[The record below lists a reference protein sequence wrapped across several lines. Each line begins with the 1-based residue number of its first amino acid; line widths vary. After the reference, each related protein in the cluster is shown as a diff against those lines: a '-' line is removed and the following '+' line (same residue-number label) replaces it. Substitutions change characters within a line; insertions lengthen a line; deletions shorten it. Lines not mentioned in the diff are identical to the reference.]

1 MGSQSKGSLFRLLNN
16 KLGGDKA
23 MSYNGWTN
31 YETWNVALYMDNDE
45 QSYALAR
52 TCKNYEEYQFFNL
65 TPPRNTTPDGVSL
78 FDPKLNIKE
87 LDEKIQEYRQG
98 HSPYTEYKAGA

>member
-1 MGSQSKGSLFRLLNN
+1 
-16 KLGGDKA
+16 

-31 YETWNVALYMDNDE
+31 YETWNVALWMDNDE
-45 QSYALAR
+45 ISYELAR
-52 TCKNYEEYQFFNL
+52 TSKNFSEYRKKQNL
-65 TPPRNTTPDGVSL
+65 RAEPLTGDHVSL
-78 FDPKLNIKE
+78 FDDRLNIKE